1 MAKTFYDAINEMNK
15 TRTQNIAITGD
26 IGSGKS
32 TVANK
37 LAEKLGMT
45 IIDSGQLYRK
55 FAADK
60 NMNVLEQN
68 KSGDWSIDKEIDST
82 IEDIGRTQNNIIF
95 VSRLAWHFVPSA
107 IKIYLKV
114 NPIIAAERLLQDK
127 RVSEKH
133 NDLNETLEYNR
144 SRKTA
149 ELSRYKEMYSIDD
162 PSGYSN
168 ADIICNI
175 GKNDVDSV
183 VECLYDAISIKAFG
197 YYVDPKCLLPTQ
209 VIRDFNMDTIEYYN
223 SILESVK
230 TINATLIS
238 YNDCVYINDG
248 HHRIVS
254 CIKLNK
260 SFIRTPLPSV
270 IRKLPDIP
278 LPYDYEE
285 LAGVNL
291 SKEYSLHC
299 SYMNR

>member
-15 TRTQNIAITGD
+15 TRTQNITITGD

-32 TVANK
+32 TVASK

-55 FAADK
+55 FAAEK
-60 NMNVLEQN
+60 NRSVLEQN
-68 KSGDWSIDKEIDST
+68 KSNDWSIDKEIDST
-82 IEDIGRTQNNIIF
+82 IEDIGRTQSNVIF

-114 NPIIAAERLLQDK
+114 NPIIAAERLINAS
-127 RVSEKH
+127 RISEKH
-133 NDLNETLEYNR
+133 SDLNETLEYNR
-144 SRKTA
+144 NRKTA
-149 ELSRYKEMYSIDD
+149 ELSRYKEMYNIDD

-175 GKNDVDSV
+175 GKNDIDSV
-183 VECLYDAISIKAFG
+183 VECLYNAISMRSFG

-209 VIRDFNMDTIEYYN
+209 GIRDFNMNTVEYYCG
-223 SILESVK
+223 ILESVK

-248 HHRIVS
+248 HHRIVA

-260 SFIRTPLPSV
+260 SFIKTSLPSS
-270 IRKLPDIP
+270 IDRLPNVP

-285 LAGVNL
+285 LVGISL
-291 SKEYSLHC
+291 SNEYSLHC
-299 SYMNR
+299 SYMNK